1 MSEEIFL
8 PIGIL
13 ASGNPLCLEPRFPQG
28 HTYRLLPFS
37 TNGLLLFLF
46 SIPHPFHHP
55 SQASMLSQFPGF
67 SPHEFLNP
75 KARAVKQT
83 ISRELDRGIRRERV
97 ENGEELWRKSKSF
110 QLLLFFFFF
119 FFIMTH
125 VYNTKYLDKEQ
136 GCRDTKSTF
145 IAGHKDK

>member
-28 HTYRLLPFS
+28 HTYRLLPLS
-37 TNGLLLFLF
+37 TDGLFLFLF
-46 SIPHPFHHP
+46 SIPHPFHLP

-75 KARAVKQT
+75 KARAVKET
-83 ISRELDRGIRRERV
+83 ISRELDRGIRRETV

-119 FFIMTH
+119 FFFYYDSRIQYK
-125 VYNTKYLDKEQ
+125 VLGQ
-136 GCRDTKSTF
+136 GTGLS
-145 IAGHKDK
+145 GHKIYIHSWT